1 MQHPLRLH
9 MDQPAD
15 YTIQVQGRLGEHW
28 LAAFAPMTLTVES
41 EDPIVSTLRGPVMDQ
56 AALHGLLRTLYSLGL
71 PILLVRWEN
80 RVGPPTPNPGGDK
93 RLLPRSWGPGG

>member
-1 MQHPLRLH
+1 MQRPQRLH
-9 MDQPAD
+9 MDQAAD

-71 PILLVRWEN
+71 PLLLVHWEN
-80 RVGPPTPNPGGDK
+80 REE
-93 RLLPRSWGPGG
+93 LP